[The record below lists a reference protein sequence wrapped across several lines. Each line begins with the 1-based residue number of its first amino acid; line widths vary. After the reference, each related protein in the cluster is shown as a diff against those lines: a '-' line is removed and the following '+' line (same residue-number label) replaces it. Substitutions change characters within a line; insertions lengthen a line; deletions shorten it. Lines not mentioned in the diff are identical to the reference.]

1 MSESRHVGEQ
11 TTIDAEQAFRTAL
24 QAHQAGNLPLAES
37 IYRQILDKFPRH
49 GLSLHYMGV
58 LAHQVRRYPDA
69 ERLLLASLELLRPNP
84 VFLNNVGEL
93 FRATQRF
100 EQAETIFRRALEID
114 PKAPHLHNNLALVYM
129 DRGRPDQAI
138 DLLKVATQL
147 HPDDAAPFCNLAL
160 ALDRC
165 GRSSEAEPIHRNAVR
180 LNPQLPDTHLNFANN
195 LMALNRLPE
204 ALSRAE
210 AGLAVAPEDADL
222 HLVRGH
228 VLLKQGRLREGFAEF
243 EWRLRSNRGLVRQLP
258 KPRWTGQRLEG
269 RTILLYHEQGFGDDL
284 QFVRYAPLL
293 KQRGATVI
301 IQSFPSL
308 RRLFTTLRGVDRII
322 VESDPTPDYD
332 YHCSLLSL
340 PARFETDLETIPN
353 QVPYLFADEAL
364 VQQWAQRLGPR
375 PPALRVGL
383 CWAGSPRHDKDRVR
397 SLRLADLAPL
407 AAVEGVQFYALQKGP
422 AAAQVS
428 ERPAGMNLVPLG
440 AEIQDFADTAAVMM
454 NLDLTISVDTAPAHL
469 AGALGRE
476 VWTLLASAS
485 EWRWMMQRDDS
496 PWYPTMKLF
505 RQPTI
510 GDWRHVAERAAEAL
524 QGRIESGAFT
534 SVKSV

>member
-1 MSESRHVGEQ
+1 VGDQ

-24 QAHQAGNLPLAES
+24 QAHKAGNLPLAES

-58 LAHQVRRYPDA
+58 LAHQVRRYADA
-69 ERLLLASLELLRPNP
+69 ERLLLASMELLAPSP
-84 VFLNNVGEL
+84 VFLNNLGEL
-93 FRATQRF
+93 YRAMHRF
-100 EQAETIFRRALEID
+100 EQAETMFRRALELD
-114 PKAPHLHNNLALVYM
+114 PKAPHLHNNLALVQM
-129 DRGRPDQAI
+129 DRGRPEEAI
-138 DLLKVATQL
+138 PLLQTATHL
-147 HPDDAAPFCNLAL
+147 HPDDAAAFCNLAL

-165 GRSSEAEPIHRNAVR
+165 GRSIEAEPIHRNAVR

-204 ALSRAE
+204 ALARAE

-228 VLLKQGRLREGFAEF
+228 VLLKQGRLREGFAEC
-243 EWRLRSNRGLVRQLP
+243 EWRLRSNRGLVRELP
-258 KPRWTGQRLEG
+258 KPRWTDQPLEG

-301 IQSFPSL
+301 IESFPSL
-308 RRLFTTLRGVDRII
+308 RRLFTTLRGVDRVI
-322 VESDPTPDYD
+322 VESDPTPNYD
-332 YHCSLLSL
+332 YHCPLLSL

-375 PPALRVGL
+375 QSALRVGL

-407 AAVEGVQFYALQKGP
+407 AGAANVTFYSLQKG
-422 AAAQVS
+422 AAAAEAQAP
-428 ERPAGMNLVPLG
+428 PAGMKLVDLG
-440 AEIQDFADTAAVMM
+440 AELTDFADTAAAMM
-454 NLDLTISVDTAPAHL
+454 HLDLVISADTAPVHL
-469 AGALGRE
+469 AGALGRR
-476 VWTLLASAS
+476 VWLLLSSAG
-485 EWRWMMQRDDS
+485 EWRWLLNREDS

-510 GDWRHVAERAAEAL
+510 GDWHSVVRRVAEEL
-524 QGRIESGAFT
+524 SIG
-534 SVKSV
+534 